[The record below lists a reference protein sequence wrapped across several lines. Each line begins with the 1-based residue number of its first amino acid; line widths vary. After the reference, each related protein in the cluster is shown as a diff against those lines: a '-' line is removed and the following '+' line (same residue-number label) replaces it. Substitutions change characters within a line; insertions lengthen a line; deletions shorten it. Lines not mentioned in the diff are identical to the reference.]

1 MKNGADVGDTSWYLI
16 LGSGPTNVDGT
27 SSQNA
32 KLAVLPL
39 SWLVGTPT
47 ALRIP
52 DATPTVGNEGGTFT
66 LTANSFIS
74 DVVYFGTMSGDW
86 SGSGGWGGGMYRL
99 VTREMDSFT
108 GNQLVSQPSDWATLI
123 SPLNNPLYLIDAG
136 RPVTAAASVGTD
148 GANYWVYF
156 GTGRFFDSD
165 DKTDS
170 SSNAQETYYGIK
182 EPRNGNEFTWETVE
196 KTGTWNYV
204 PGAQGL
210 LQTDNILVHEA
221 NTGPSAVLSCING
234 TTNCLPTGITE
245 FSGLENYIVGTGCYN
260 STDSSEIRSTYTTG
274 TDGWY
279 KEFHESRERNLGQ
292 STLLGGLL
300 TFTSYKPYDDV
311 CLAEGLAYLYGVY
324 FRTGTA
330 WYESVFGDNA
340 LDDND
345 NVIDRLELGRGL
357 ATTPDLHVGKE
368 EGSKAF
374 VQTSTG
380 TIVEIPQPNLPLGN
394 MKTGRSSWIEAE

>member
-1 MKNGADVGDTSWYLI
+1 
-16 LGSGPTNVDGT
+16 
-27 SSQNA
+27 
-32 KLAVLPL
+32 
-39 SWLVGTPT
+39 
-47 ALRIP
+47 
-52 DATPTVGNEGGTFT
+52 
-66 LTANSFIS
+66 
-74 DVVYFGTMSGDW
+74 
-86 SGSGGWGGGMYRL
+86 
-99 VTREMDSFT
+99 
-108 GNQLVSQPSDWATLI
+108 
-123 SPLNNPLYLIDAG
+123 AG

-182 EPRNGNEFTWETVE
+182 EPRDGNEFTWETVE
-196 KTGTWNYV
+196 KTGTWNSV

-221 NTGPSAVLSCING
+221 NTGHSAVLSCTDG
-234 TTNCLPTGITE
+234 TTNCLPTGTTE
-245 FSGLENYIVGTGCYN
+245 FFPTGITQFSDLENYIVGTGTYN
-260 STDSSEIRSTYTTG
+260 SSDLSARDTYTTG

-300 TFTSYKPYDDV
+300 TFTTYKPYDDV

-324 FRTGTA
+324 FKTGTA
-330 WYESVFGDNA
+330 WYESIFGDNA
-340 LDDND
+340 LDGND

-380 TIVEIPQPNLPLGN
+380 TIVEVAQPNLPIKN
-394 MKTGRSSWIEAE
+394 IKTGRTSWIEAE